1 MVVDSPPG
9 ITKALTVFNSSG
21 FLTFCTAT
29 LREVKE
35 VMCSRKSPCNAKTP
49 TLNKSYQPRPANL
62 SEAGKTSILI
72 PTIAS
77 PSPRETLAITDGSS
91 KLVVASTIAFAL

>member
-1 MVVDSPPG
+1 VVDSPPG

-29 LREVKE
+29 LREVKDLT
-35 VMCSRKSPCNAKTP
+35 CSRTSPCSAKTP

-62 SEAGKTSILI
+62 SEAGKISIFI
-72 PTIAS
+72 PTMAS
-77 PSPRETLAITDGSS
+77 PSPRETLAITFGSS
-91 KLVVASTIAFAL
+91 KFVVASTIALAL

>member
-1 MVVDSPPG
+1 MVDSPPG

-29 LREVKE
+29 LRELNE
-35 VMCSRKSPCNAKTP
+35 LMCSRKSPCSAKTP

-62 SEAGKTSILI
+62 SVVLFTAGG
-72 PTIAS
+72 IAT
-77 PSPRETLAITDGSS
+77 PADAALMMQLGADGVFVGYGIF
-91 KLVVASTIAFAL
+91 K